1 MTENRVLSVLV
12 LSVKG
17 KNKFLIKFFDAFQ

>member
-17 KNKFLIKFFDAFQ
+17 KNKFLIPQFDAFQ